1 MSSREWKIGIMGG
14 TFDPIHTGH
23 LILGECAWEQF
34 NLDRVLFMPSGN
46 PPHKTSREGRAT
58 QEQRVEMVRRAV
70 SGNPH
75 FELSCEEID
84 TEGYNYTSR
93 TLLRLTALHP
103 GTSYF
108 FIMGAD
114 SLYHLES
121 WREPQKI
128 LSMAVILVAGREG
141 SGIGASLRS
150 QKEYLENKFDADIRM
165 LRSPV
170 MEISSND
177 LRRRVREGRSIRYL
191 LPKPVAEYIYENKLY
206 LPGGEESQ
214 EEDQA

>member
-1 MSSREWKIGIMGG
+1 MGKRKKVGIMGG
-14 TFDPIHTGH
+14 TFNPIHFGH
-23 LILGECAWEQF
+23 LLLAETAYQQF
-34 NLDRVLFMPSGN
+34 DLDEVLIMPTKNTYYKKMNNLVQAEDRVN
-46 PPHKTSREGRAT
+46 
-58 QEQRVEMVRRAV
+58 MVKLAIAD
-70 SGNPH
+70 NPH
-75 FELSCEEID
+75 FVLSREELNRDGTTYTVD
-84 TEGYNYTSR
+84 TLT
-93 TLLRLTALHP
+93 RLTAQEP
-103 GTSYF
+103 DSRFY

-150 QKEYLENKFDADIRM
+150 QQEYLENKFDADIRM

-191 LPKPVAEYIYENKLY
+191 LPKPVAEYIYENRLY
-206 LPGGEESQ
+206 LPDGDESR

>member
-1 MSSREWKIGIMGG
+1 MGKRKKVGIMGG
-14 TFDPIHTGH
+14 TFNPIHFGH
-23 LILGECAWEQF
+23 LLLAETAYQQF
-34 NLDRVLFMPSGN
+34 DLDEVLIMPTKNTYYKKMNNLVQAEDRVN
-46 PPHKTSREGRAT
+46 
-58 QEQRVEMVRRAV
+58 MVKLAIED
-70 SGNPH
+70 NPH
-75 FELSCEEID
+75 FVLSREELNRDGTTYTVD
-84 TEGYNYTSR
+84 TLT
-93 TLLRLTALHP
+93 RLTAQEP
-103 GTSYF
+103 DSRFY

-165 LRSPV
+165 LQSPV

-214 EEDQA
+214 EEDRA

>member
-1 MSSREWKIGIMGG
+1 MDKRKKVGIMGG
-14 TFDPIHTGH
+14 TFNPIHFGH
-23 LILGECAWEQF
+23 LLLAETAYQQF
-34 NLDRVLFMPSGN
+34 DLDEVLIMPTKNTYYKKMNNLVQAEDRVN
-46 PPHKTSREGRAT
+46 
-58 QEQRVEMVRRAV
+58 MVKLAIED
-70 SGNPH
+70 NPH
-75 FELSCEEID
+75 FVLSREELNRDGTTYTVD
-84 TEGYNYTSR
+84 TLT
-93 TLLRLTALHP
+93 RLTAQEP
-103 GTSYF
+103 DSRFY

-121 WREPQKI
+121 WREPRKI